1 MTAPDTPGVCANC
14 GRSLPGRFCPDCGQ
28 EAIEIRR
35 PVSELVHDF
44 LSDSFAFDARIWRT
58 LPLLIR
64 RPGALAADYASG
76 RRVRY
81 VPPLRL
87 YIFFSALFFAV
98 LALTDGGPVRFASTR
113 DGDRVAI
120 VSAFGVRINATGVSA
135 AAEGSFASEVSRA
148 SGEVERLNDVVIAT
162 LSYVHFL
169 LIPVLVLLLRL
180 LWRRRWYAEHLVFG
194 MYFGA
199 FALLAGSVVVL
210 VYGLIGNPHPAHPA
224 ARVVLAAWYLVL
236 LLALYR
242 SLREMYGVGRLG
254 TVARL
259 LILVP
264 SYFTIA
270 SLAIVGIVFVTIR
283 LAY

>member
-1 MTAPDTPGVCANC
+1 VSCANC
-14 GRSLPGRFCPDCGQ
+14 GRSFTGRFCPDCGQ

-35 PVSELVHDF
+35 PVSGLVHDF

-58 LPLLIR
+58 FPLLIQ
-64 RPGALAADYASG
+64 RPGSLAADYVSG
-76 RRVRY
+76 RRARY

-87 YIFFSALFFAV
+87 YIFLSALFFAV
-98 LALTDGGPVRFASTR
+98 LALSDGGPVRFASTR
-113 DGDRVAI
+113 DGDQVTI

-135 AAEGSFASEVSRA
+135 AAEGSFASEVSHA

-210 VYGLIGNPHPAHPA
+210 VYALIGNPHPTHPA
-224 ARVVLAAWYLVL
+224 ARIALAGWYLVL
-236 LLALYR
+236 LLGLYR
-242 SLREMYGVGRLG
+242 ALREMYAAGRLG
-254 TVARL
+254 TIARL

-270 SLAIVGIVFVTIR
+270 SLAIIVIVFVTIR
-283 LAY
+283 VVY